1 MPFKISRTLSVDKN
15 IVAVVI
21 IGIFFVAWR
30 LGLRHTCGLYSLD
43 DNRKIKQLLNTYL
56 LDDNRKI
63 K

>member
-30 LGLRHTCGLYSLD
+30 LGLRNICELYSLD